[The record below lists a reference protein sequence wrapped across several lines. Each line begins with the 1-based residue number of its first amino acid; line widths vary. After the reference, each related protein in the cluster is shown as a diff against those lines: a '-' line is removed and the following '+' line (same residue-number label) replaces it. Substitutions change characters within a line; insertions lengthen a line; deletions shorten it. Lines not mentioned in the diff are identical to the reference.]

1 MTNTSQLTDQQR
13 AAHMRASEYLN
24 EATCHLQDTGL
35 SYADTLITVLY
46 EAAALV
52 DHLHEEG
59 SSSQTDIVAVT
70 KAVEWLSYSCADALV
85 RAPAG
90 CRRGFQVQ

>member
-24 EATCHLQDTGL
+24 EATCHLQETL

-46 EAAALV
+46 EAAELV
-52 DHLHEEG
+52 DRLHEEG
-59 SSSQTDIVAVT
+59 SSSQADIVAVT

-85 RAPAG
+85 QTPAS
-90 CRRGFQVQ
+90 CRRGFQAQ

>member
-1 MTNTSQLTDQQR
+1 MTDTSRLTDDQC
-13 AAHMRASEYLN
+13 APYHRASEYLN
-24 EATCHLQDTGL
+24 EATCHLQETL

-52 DHLHEEG
+52 DHLREEG
-59 SSSQTDIVAVT
+59 SSSQADIAAVV

-85 RAPAG
+85 QAPTS
-90 CRRGFQVQ
+90 CRRGFPAQ